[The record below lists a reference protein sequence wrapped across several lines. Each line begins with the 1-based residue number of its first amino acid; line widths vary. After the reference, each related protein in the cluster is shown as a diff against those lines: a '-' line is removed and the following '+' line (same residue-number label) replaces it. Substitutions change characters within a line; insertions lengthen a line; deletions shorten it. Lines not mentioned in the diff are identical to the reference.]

1 MFALFW
7 AFMSIHCKVEGV
19 PALKFLAC
27 ESQSSNSNSSDHCAQ
42 KGCCSFEGAVYKSE
56 CAKLVAP
63 PQNLVP
69 SILLSL
75 LQDMPKAENAPPILT
90 ESPLEFRQSWQFV
103 SRTALPIRAP
113 SLLA

>member
-1 MFALFW
+1 M
-7 AFMSIHCKVEGV
+7 HCRVEGV

-27 ESQSSNSNSSDHCAQ
+27 ETQSSNSEAPDSPDHCAK
-42 KGCCSFEGAVYKSE
+42 KGCCAFEGAIYKAE
-56 CAKLVAP
+56 CSKLIIPPTDLVSSILVA
-63 PQNLVP
+63 
-69 SILLSL
+69 L
-75 LQDMPKAENAPPILT
+75 LQEEPKVNTALLIST